1 MLPRHTH
8 SKIIT
13 LWSPQPCH
21 DLNMVLS
28 ILLGFLHEFWLMEG
42 HKRSQELLHTG
53 HLLTNTVTVNN
64 ANKYK
69 TQLNKL
75 QSRDDGVNKY
85 TNKCSRDDHRQ
96 DAYRYVFHRNLC
108 CLKMCCRVH
117 LIPNYPCLCTLWPYH
132 PYFCYFFI
140 FSCHLYMYLSC
151 IFSCGFIALICIP
164 TTGWLY
170 LGFSALNSCFTAF
183 FSNTVFAGTKE
194 YTAETPPKLIT
205 KLGWFSV

>member
-1 MLPRHTH
+1 MQYMRMLRAARTTSGYP
-8 SKIIT
+8 
-13 LWSPQPCH
+13 WSHCPATSAWHNLCPQPCH
-21 DLNMVLS
+21 DLDMVLS

-53 HLLTNTVTVNN
+53 HLLTNTVTVDN

-108 CLKMCCRVH
+108 CLKMCCRVT
-117 LIPNYPCLCTLWPYH
+117 LFLTTLVCVLCDPTIST
-132 PYFCYFFI
+132 FAI
-140 FSCHLYMYLSC
+140 F
-151 IFSCGFIALICIP
+151 
-164 TTGWLY
+164 LY
-170 LGFSALNSCFTAF
+170 LVAI
-183 FSNTVFAGTKE
+183 
-194 YTAETPPKLIT
+194 YT
-205 KLGWFSV
+205 